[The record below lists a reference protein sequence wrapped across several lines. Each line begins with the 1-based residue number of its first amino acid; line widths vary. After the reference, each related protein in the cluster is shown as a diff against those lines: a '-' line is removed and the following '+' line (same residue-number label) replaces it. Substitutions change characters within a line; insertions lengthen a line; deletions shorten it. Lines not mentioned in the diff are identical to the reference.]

1 MRSLN
6 RAVTFSHQKEKPLE
20 FETMKHLKKLEDE
33 VTAWPHISVHP
44 HRFGGKEFLSE
55 VQKSGTYMLAGSLTS
70 RFRDQFAMRSW
81 SRSASIGRM
90 YRATPSAITAWRSLF
105 VRQYIKPSR
114 IATPCGPAPNR
125 RLIALP

>member
-1 MRSLN
+1 MSLLHMMSGAAVRSLN

-33 VTAWPHISVHP
+33 VTACPHISVHP

-70 RFRDQFAMRSW
+70 RFRDQVAMRSW
-81 SRSASIGRM
+81 SRSASIGRL
-90 YRATPSAITAWRSLF
+90 YGATPSSITA
-105 VRQYIKPSR
+105 
-114 IATPCGPAPNR
+114 
-125 RLIALP
+125 